1 MAKHRAGKQR
11 LRKCYGC
18 GKEFNTKQM
27 DTHITEIIKSA
38 RV

>member
-1 MAKHRAGKQR
+1 MAKHREGKSR
-11 LRKCYGC
+11 LRKCHGC